1 MALIIHFGMNLLLV
15 ANAVRQF
22 IHPVWQ
28 RPFMQ
33 IRRIFP
39 LAFAVFVF
47 IGLAWAAVAD
57 DSKATPVPGSVYG
70 AVAFDQKT
78 ASWGLSD
85 FSKDEDSAKKSAMK
99 YCAERGK
106 ACEIVKTV
114 HNSCASVASG
124 NDGVVTW
131 SDNPIRESAQETAVA
146 SCQKRAGNSC
156 SIQRTVCYI
165 P

>member
-1 MALIIHFGMNLLLV
+1 MNLLLV
-15 ANAVRQF
+15 ANAVRQL

-33 IRRIFP
+33 IRRVFP
-39 LAFAVFVF
+39 FAFAVFMC
-47 IGLAWAAVAD
+47 LAWAVVAD
-57 DSKATPVPGSVYG
+57 DSKSTLVPISVYG

-78 ASWGLSD
+78 GSWGLSD

-99 YCAERGK
+99 YCAEHGK
-106 ACEIVKTV
+106 ACEVVESV

-131 SDNPIRESAQETAVA
+131 SDKPIRDNAQAAAVA